1 LSHSEHAD
9 VLIIGAG
16 AAGGIAGSH
25 LIESGMSVT
34 CLEQGDW
41 PDRSAFPTGHEG
53 VELAAMKQWSQDP
66 NVRRAAVDYP
76 IEATH
81 SDLALWN
88 YNAVGGSTVIFG
100 GMWGRMRPADFATG
114 STEGVGDDWPIAYDE
129 LRPFYERVD
138 RQIGVSGL
146 AGNPAFPDV
155 EPALPAL
162 PIGQSGL
169 RVARAHARLGWH
181 WWPDTNAILSVDHGG
196 RRACVQ
202 LGTCMQGCPVGAKA
216 STDLTHWP
224 GFVAAGG
231 RLLTGARVRRLLFD
245 ERGLAAGAE
254 WLDRDGRE
262 HVQTADVV
270 VLAAGGVGT
279 PRLLLNSAHGRAP
292 DGAANSSGLVGRR
305 LMLHPLVMTQGVFED
320 PMNSWQ
326 GQYGSLIQSYE
337 FYDSDDSRGFARGAK
352 WSLHTTGGPLAAAL
366 PGPGM
371 GSWGEAHHPTVKAQ
385 LGRGAIWAAF
395 CEDLPEERN
404 RVELSPDTFDSSGI
418 PAPAIHYRV
427 SDNAKAMMEWFGL
440 RQQESL
446 KEAGA
451 HTAMSMHV
459 PVAAHLLGTAR
470 MGDDPK
476 SSVVDRWG
484 VTHDIPNLVVADAS
498 VFVTSGGV
506 NPAST
511 VCALA
516 LRAADHLVEAR
527 TRLPVP
533 SRRVQVAPWPTH
545 AAAGRAAVE
554 GAPAPADDG
563 VAILDGAARRRL
575 AVLADALIPAGEEM
589 PSASAAGIADR
600 LLDQVLAVRP
610 DLSAALAC
618 VLLAEFADASPYLE
632 QLARRDP
639 EGRSAID
646 AVVAGGYYL
655 STDVKARLSYPGPRA
670 VPITPDPHP
679 DYINEGLLGHALAA
693 DAREPRRVKR

>member
-1 LSHSEHAD
+1 MEDNAHAD

-16 AAGGIAGSH
+16 AGGGVAASRLIEGGI
-25 LIESGMSVT
+25 SVT

-41 PDRSAFPTGHEG
+41 PDRSTFPTGHEG

-66 NVRRAAVDYP
+66 NVRRAPSDYP
-76 IEATH
+76 IEEVH

-100 GMWGRMRPADFATG
+100 GMWGRLRPADFATG
-114 STEGVGDDWPIAYDE
+114 STEGVGDDWPLSYDE
-129 LRPFYERVD
+129 LRPFYDRVD
-138 RQIGVSGL
+138 RQVGVSGL

-155 EPALPAL
+155 EPPLPPL

-169 RVARAHARLGWH
+169 RVARAHQRLGWH
-181 WWPDTNAILSVDHGG
+181 WWPDTNAILSEDRGDRH
-196 RRACVQ
+196 ACVQ
-202 LGTCMQGCPVGAKA
+202 YGTCMQGCPVGAKA

-224 GFVAAGG
+224 GFVATGG
-231 RLLTGARVRRLLFD
+231 RLITGARVRRLLFD

-254 WLDRDGRE
+254 WLDGEGRE

-279 PRLLLNSAHGRAP
+279 PRLLLNSAHGGAP

-305 LMLHPLVMTQGVFED
+305 LMLHPLVMTQGLFHD
-320 PMNSWQ
+320 PMKSWQ

-337 FYDSDDSRGFARGAK
+337 FYDGDAGRGFARGVK

-371 GSWGEAHHPTVKAQ
+371 GSWGDAHHPTVAAQ

-395 CEDLPEERN
+395 CEDLPEEHN
-404 RVELSPDTFDSSGI
+404 RVELSPDMCDSSGI

-427 SDNAKAMMEWFGL
+427 SDNSKAMMEWHGL

-451 HTAMSMHV
+451 YAAVSMHI
-459 PVAAHLLGTAR
+459 PVAAHLMGTAR
-470 MGDDPK
+470 MGDDPET
-476 SSVVDRWG
+476 SVVDRWG
-484 VTHDIPNLVVADAS
+484 VAHDVPNLVVADAS

-516 LRAADHLVEAR
+516 LRAAERLVE
-527 TRLPVP
+527 TRQRFPLP
-533 SRRVQVAPWPTH
+533 SRRVQVAPWPGNGASGIGT
-545 AAAGRAAVE
+545 
-554 GAPAPADDG
+554 GAPSGSQIDDG
-563 VAILDGAARRRL
+563 AILGAGARRRL
-575 AVLADALIPAGEEM
+575 AMLADVLIPAGEEM

-600 LLDQVLAVRP
+600 LLDQVLTVRP
-610 DLSAALAC
+610 DLSAALARA
-618 VLLAEFADASPYLE
+618 LASEFADAGLYLE
-632 QLARRDP
+632 QLAQQDP
-639 EGRSAID
+639 EGRAAIET
-646 AVVAGGYYL
+646 VVAGGYYL
-655 STDVKARLSYPGPRA
+655 SADVKARLSYPGAHA
-670 VPITPDPHP
+670 VPITPDPRP
-679 DYINEGLLGHALAA
+679 DYANEGLLG
-693 DAREPRRVKR
+693 RV